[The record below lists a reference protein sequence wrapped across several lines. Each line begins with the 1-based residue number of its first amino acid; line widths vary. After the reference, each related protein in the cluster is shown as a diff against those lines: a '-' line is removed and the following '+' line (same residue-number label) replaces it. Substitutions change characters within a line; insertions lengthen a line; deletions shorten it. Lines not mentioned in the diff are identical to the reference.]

1 MRARRG
7 LVLGWVG
14 VAAFAALVAVVAV
27 REIQAPDLARPRDPR
42 DERSA
47 ATAFIE
53 AWERSRRATFVTR
66 GTYER
71 RSDATG
77 AVIASEDVVAQ
88 RPPRRIHR
96 QLGGVDGRDDD
107 RLIVC
112 PAPPAGQ
119 EDQAEP
125 CRLGEPGGATYEESV
140 VQEVTGL
147 RSLLLGPSPLYTVVA
162 RDPGC
167 FELDQVRIDPRA
179 PFGVAASFC
188 FDDDTGA
195 PTRRR
200 VRHEGGVEEVLVVAE
215 IADEVSDADLEP

>member
-1 MRARRG
+1 MRARGGRI
-7 LVLGWVG
+7 LGWVG
-14 VAAFAALVAVVAV
+14 VAAFAGLVAVVAV
-27 REIQAPDLARPRDPR
+27 REIQAPDLDRSGDGG

-47 ATAFIE
+47 AIDFIE
-53 AWERSRRATFVTR
+53 AWERSRRATFLTR

-71 RSDATG
+71 RSDTTG

-125 CRLGEPGGATYEESV
+125 CRLGEPGGPTYEESV
-140 VQEVTGL
+140 AQEVAGL
-147 RSLLLGPSPLYTVVA
+147 RSLLLGPSPLYTVS
-162 RDPGC
+162 RGDPGC

-179 PFGVAASFC
+179 PFGVAAAFC
-188 FDDDTGA
+188 FDAATGA
-195 PTRRR
+195 PTSRR

-215 IADEVSDADLEP
+215 VSDEVSGTDLEP